1 MKRDPNNHTQPA
13 TDYKAEFAWTI
24 SWVEGC
30 SHGKS
35 KHQRHS
41 STHDI
46 ISMLSCRIQCA
57 KSERCAD
64 EMKWNP
70 SQQSCNI
77 IGSHSGI
84 IKFKSIK
91 AIHSKSVKLY
101 PRPHI
106 SLDMCTKNTQYVTV
120 SSGIRMSMCAHTFFW
135 MSSMES
141 RSTFCTRSNLAI
153 IPNMSYVS
161 ASLTL
166 IPSKAVYTQ
175 CKKSCGALLC
185 CNCAMTAW
193 PHTSALVHSD
203 SLTHTR
209 TCNTVKQ
216 PASLEVHHAVQQA
229 DGWMVCVHA
238 CMHARVRDVEKVLT
252 TPTYR
257 LAVCTRMTLYVQI

>member
-106 SLDMCTKNTQYVTV
+106 SLDTCTKNTQYITVTTIV
-120 SSGIRMSMCAHTFFW
+120 KHWRHTIQWDEKRICMCVH
-135 MSSMES
+135 
-141 RSTFCTRSNLAI
+141 
-153 IPNMSYVS
+153 
-161 ASLTL
+161 
-166 IPSKAVYTQ
+166 IPSSECPQWRAGPPSAPDQT
-175 CKKSCGALLC
+175 
-185 CNCAMTAW
+185 W
-193 PHTSALVHSD
+193 PSSQ
-203 SLTHTR
+203 
-209 TCNTVKQ
+209 TCRMFQ
-216 PASLEVHHAVQQA
+216 PVWH
-229 DGWMVCVHA
+229 
-238 CMHARVRDVEKVLT
+238 
-252 TPTYR
+252 
-257 LAVCTRMTLYVQI
+257 